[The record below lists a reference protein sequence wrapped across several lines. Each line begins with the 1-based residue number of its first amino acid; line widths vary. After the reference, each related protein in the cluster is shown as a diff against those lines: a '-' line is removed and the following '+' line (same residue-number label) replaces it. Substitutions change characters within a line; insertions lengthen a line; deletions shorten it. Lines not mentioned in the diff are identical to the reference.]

1 MKYSTYALI
10 DGKGKSDYL
19 SNTKIYEAE
28 MDFDEAKITL
38 TVNLDNPQLDEI
50 MSSEN
55 LMIYRMRIEEHQ
67 VINFMIFNKVSF
79 EDYDYDEKYCR
90 LQYKI
95 DSFMTPQFIE
105 TNQSKGNLDAVKMVL
120 QDTYN
125 TLASTGNIII
135 HEIEEN

>member
-1 MKYSTYALI
+1 MKYTTYALI

-19 SNTKIYEAE
+19 SDTKIYEAE

-95 DSFMTPQFIE
+95 DSFMTPHFIE
-105 TNQSKGNLDAVKMVL
+105 TNQGKGNLDAVKMVL

-125 TLASTGNIII
+125 TLVSAGNIII

>member
-1 MKYSTYALI
+1 MKYTTYALI

-28 MDFDEAKITL
+28 MDFDEAKIIL

-95 DSFMTPQFIE
+95 NSFMTPHFIE
-105 TNQSKGNLDAVKMVL
+105 TNQSKGNLDAIKMVL